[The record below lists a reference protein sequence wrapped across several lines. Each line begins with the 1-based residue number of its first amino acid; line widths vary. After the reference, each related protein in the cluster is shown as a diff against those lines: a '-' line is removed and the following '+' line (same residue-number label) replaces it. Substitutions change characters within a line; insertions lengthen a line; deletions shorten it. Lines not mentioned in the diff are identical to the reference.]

1 MIRIAFVTSDG
12 MGFAGTQKFLQT
24 VAANLPKNE
33 YAVDYYYIDSDK
45 KNVSVSKIRLLQKS
59 NVNLIPYSV
68 LDKGER
74 YRYCYQRNSTFMSVY
89 KGNYD
94 VIITGSSGLP
104 EYPLTKIKDTPIIQ
118 TIHYVSGIDNQY
130 NIARVVHISNFSK
143 NLWIKKGGDANR
155 CEMTSHPI
163 QIPNYTHIDIRKKFG
178 IADDCFVFGL
188 HQRND
193 DKIFSDVPL
202 KAYCM
207 IENDH
212 NAFIICGGSKLYRE
226 QAKML
231 NLKNCYFINE
241 TDNNDIIYSFLE
253 CLNVYA
259 HGRYDGELNSTAL
272 AEAMYFGL
280 PIVTHPSPMFNG
292 HLEVIKDNG
301 KVAYSVEE
309 YAKYLK
315 QYETDFPLYSNSSAA
330 AKKMFYD
337 KYDLDNQMKNIERI
351 ITETLK
357 NPYTH
362 KFERTVRGV
371 YSDVCDFIKEHLLQL
386 YFRKKDGKMLFTSRG

>member
-1 MIRIAFVTSDG
+1 MIRIAFITSDG

-24 VAANLPKNE
+24 VAVNLPKDKYE
-33 YAVDYYYIDSDK
+33 VDYYYIDSDK
-45 KNVSVSKIRLLQKS
+45 KNVSISKIKILQKA

-68 LDKGER
+68 TDKGAR
-74 YRYCYQRNSTFMSVY
+74 YRYCFQRNSTFMSVY
-89 KGNYD
+89 KGGYD
-94 VIITGSSGLP
+94 VIFTGSNGLP

-118 TIHYVSGIDNQY
+118 TIHYVSGYDNQY
-130 NIARVVHISNFSK
+130 NIARVVHISSFSK
-143 NLWIKKGGDANR
+143 ELWIKKGGDAKR

-163 QIPNYTHIDIRKKFG
+163 QIPDYTHIDIRKKLG
-178 IADDCFVFGL
+178 ISNECFVFGM
-188 HQRND
+188 HQRDD

-202 KAYCM
+202 KAYSM

-231 NLKNCYFINE
+231 HIKNCYFLNE
-241 TDNNDIIYSFLE
+241 TDNSDIIYSFLE

-301 KVAYSVEE
+301 KVADSVEK
-309 YAKYLK
+309 YANYLM
-315 QYETDFPLYSNSSAA
+315 QYETDLSLYSNSSEA
-330 AKKMFYD
+330 AKRMFSE
-337 KYDLDNQMKNIERI
+337 KYDLDTQMQNIERI
-351 ITETLK
+351 ITETLE
-357 NPYTH
+357 NPYPH
-362 KFERTVRGV
+362 KFERAVRGINN
-371 YSDVCDFIKEHLLQL
+371 DICNFLKEHLLQI
-386 YFRKKDGKMLFTSRG
+386 YFKKQEAKKTAN